1 MPTKII
7 LIADKVLAVV
17 VYVGWGGGG
26 ARDRWGVV
34 CLFCFFLFFLPR
46 KINNVNYS
54 DQISHMIACTVV
66 IIHKRLQL
74 NDYHLF
80 NICSKF

>member
-1 MPTKII
+1 M
-7 LIADKVLAVV
+7 
-17 VYVGWGGGG
+17 WGEGG
-26 ARDRWGVV
+26 GVV
-34 CLFCFFLFFLPR
+34 CLFCFFLSFFLPR